1 MNIQEN
7 FALKSYNT
15 LGVQSFARYFTE
27 ITNQSEINELIANP
41 IIHSLPV
48 LIMGSGSNILFTTDF
63 EGFVIKNS
71 IKGIEVLEEDNEKV
85 IIKAGSGENWSDF
98 VDYCTDKGYYGLENL
113 ALIPG
118 TVGAAPVQNIGAYGV
133 ELQDYFHKLD
143 ALELHSHK
151 IKTFDRKDCDFG
163 YRDSI
168 FKSKYRGKYFI
179 LSVTFK
185 LSKKPVLKTEYESIK
200 NEITEKG
207 ITDLTPQKLKDLIIC
222 IRQNKLPDPAHVK
235 NAGSFFKNPVVKEKF
250 FNELKSDYPDIRGIH
265 VDSSHIKIAAA
276 WLIEE
281 TGWKGVREGNV
292 GVYSKHSL
300 VLVNH
305 GNASGKEI
313 YDFADRIFDSVHIQF
328 GIDLEFEVNV
338 I

>member
-1 MNIQEN
+1 MIIQEN
-7 FALKSYNT
+7 FSLKSFNT
-15 LGVQSFARYFTE
+15 LGVQSIARYYTE
-27 ITNQSEINELIANP
+27 ITSQSEINELIANP

-48 LIMGSGSNILFTTDF
+48 LILGTGSNILFTTNF
-63 EGFVIKNS
+63 EGFVVKNS
-71 IKGIEVLEEDNEKV
+71 LKGIEVLEEDKEKV
-85 IIKAGSGENWSDF
+85 IIKVSSGENWSNF

-113 ALIPG
+113 AMIPG
-118 TVGAAPVQNIGAYGV
+118 TVGATPVQNIGAYGV
-133 ELQDYFHKLD
+133 ELEDCFYKLD

-151 IKTFDRKDCDFG
+151 IKSFTLKDCDFG

-168 FKSKYRGKYFI
+168 FKSKYQRKYFI

-185 LSKKPVLKTEYESIK
+185 LSKKPVLKVEYDDIK
-200 NEITEKG
+200 NEIAAKG
-207 ITDLTPQKLKDLIIC
+207 ITDLTPQRLKDIIIC
-222 IRQNKLPDPAHVK
+222 IRQNKLPDPAIVK

-265 VDSSHIKIAAA
+265 VGSSMIKIPAA
-276 WLIEE
+276 WLIEQ
-281 TGWKGVREGNV
+281 TGWKGVKEGNV

-313 YDFADRIFDSVHIQF
+313 YDFACRIIDSVHIQF

>member
-7 FALKSYNT
+7 FNLKSYNT
-15 LGVQSFARYFTE
+15 LGVQSIARYYTE
-27 ITNQSEINELIANP
+27 INNQEDIKALMGNQ

-48 LIMGSGSNILFTTDF
+48 LILGSGSNILFTNNF
-63 EGFVIKNS
+63 EGFVIKNNLM
-71 IKGIEVLEEDNEKV
+71 GIEVIEEDKEKV
-85 IIKAGSGENWSDF
+85 YVKVNSGENWSSF
-98 VDYCTDKGYYGLENL
+98 VDFCTDKGYYGLENL
-113 ALIPG
+113 TMIPG
-118 TVGAAPVQNIGAYGV
+118 TVGATPVQNIGAYGV
-133 ELQDYFHKLD
+133 ELEDYFYKLD

-151 IKTFDRKDCDFG
+151 IKTLNLKDCDFG

-185 LSKKPVLKTEYESIK
+185 LSKKPVLKTDYDDVK
-200 NEITEKG
+200 NEIAAKG
-207 ITDLTPQKLKDLIIC
+207 ITDLTPHKLKDIIAC
-222 IRQNKLPDPAHVK
+222 IRANKLPDPAHVK
-235 NAGSFFKNPVVKEKF
+235 NAGSFFKNPVVKDKF
-250 FNELKSDYPDIRGIH
+250 FNELKADYPDIRGIH
-265 VDSSHIKIAAA
+265 VDSSHIKIPAA
-276 WLIEE
+276 WLIEQ
-281 TGWKGVREGNV
+281 TGWKAVREGNV

-313 YDFADRIFDSVHIQF
+313 YDFACRIIDSVHIQF

>member
-7 FALKSYNT
+7 FSLKGLNT
-15 LGVQSFARYFTE
+15 LGVQTHARYFTE
-27 ITNQSEINELIANP
+27 ITNQTEVNELIANP
-41 IIHSLPV
+41 ITHSLPV
-48 LIMGSGSNILFTTDF
+48 LIMGSGSNILFTTNF
-63 EGFVIKNS
+63 EGIVVKNS
-71 IKGIEVLEEDNEKV
+71 IKGIEVVEQDNDKV

-98 VDYCTDKGYYGLENL
+98 VDYCTEKGYYGLENL
-113 ALIPG
+113 AAIPG

-133 ELQDYFHKLD
+133 ELKDYFHKMD

-151 IKTFDRKDCDFG
+151 IKSFGVKDCEFG

-168 FKSKYRGKYFI
+168 FKSKYRNKFFI

-185 LSKKPVLKTEYESIK
+185 LSKKPVLKTDYEAIK
-200 NEITEKG
+200 TEIAEKN
-207 ITDLTPQKLKDLIIC
+207 ISDLTPQKLKDIVIC
-222 IRQNKLPDPAHVK
+222 IRQSKLPDPSHVK
-235 NAGSFFKNPVVKEKF
+235 NAGSFFKNPIVKEKF
-250 FNELKSDYPDIRGIH
+250 YNEIKSDYPEIRGVH
-265 VDSSHIKIAAA
+265 VDSSHIKIPAA

-281 TGWKGVREGNV
+281 TGWKAHKEGNV

-305 GNASGKEI
+305 GSASGKEI
-313 YDFADRIFDSVHIQF
+313 YDFACRIIDSVHIQF